1 MANIYF
7 ESISLKNFMSFK
19 EAYVNLNRNG
29 YILVEGINNNV
40 EDSAKSNG
48 SGKSSLFSGICWCLT
63 GETISGAKEVSNIY
77 LKGKTEVQVKFTFDS
92 HSYTITRTRNPS
104 NLFIEVD
111 GVDKS
116 GKGIR
121 DTQKILEEY
130 LPQVTSSLINSV
142 IILGQGLPQRFT
154 NNTPSGRK
162 EILEKL
168 SNSDFMITD
177 IKEKLSVR
185 KSTLEDSR
193 NSTNNNISELQGSI
207 STLNTLLNMYI
218 NNLNDLSS
226 SGDYE
231 LQIDKI
237 NLNIQKLKE
246 DIESYETAK
255 SETETL
261 LNNCVLSSEKL
272 SSEYKLEQSKLK
284 LIDTKELEE
293 EITSINFD
301 IKTTSNK
308 ISEIDSI
315 SDVCPMCGQK
325 LHDVVK
331 PDSTSLKEN
340 LAVLKERYSELQ
352 VSLNESNKYN
362 IELQNS
368 LDLEYAD
375 RQKELSTSI
384 ESLQADIIN
393 YNNSLTTNNSML
405 ISESE
410 NLAKL
415 QTKLNELENTKQHLK
430 NEIEN
435 TKKCISDNTDKIN
448 DLRLTVDDISARL
461 EIISKMNTLVKR
473 DFRGYLLSNIIQFI
487 STKSKYYSNK
497 VFGTDKLDFK
507 LDGNNILISYDN
519 KEYELLSGGEKQK
532 VDVIIQLSIRDMLCK
547 YLGFSSNII
556 VLDEITDSLDSKGC
570 QNIFNL
576 ISSELG
582 DVESIYIISHHTDE
596 LNIPCDDTITI
607 IKDNNKISRIA

>member
-193 NSTNNNISELQGSI
+193 NFTNNNISELQGSI

-284 LIDTKELEE
+284 LIDTKELED
-293 EITSINFD
+293 EITSVNFD

-325 LHDVVK
+325 LHGVVK

-384 ESLQADIIN
+384 EALQADIIN

-507 LDGNNILISYDN
+507 LDGNNILISYDD

-607 IKDNNKISRIA
+607 IKDNNKISRIS

>member
-130 LPQVTSSLINSV
+130 LPQITSSLINSV

-193 NSTNNNISELQGSI
+193 NFTNNNISELQGSI

-237 NLNIQKLKE
+237 NLTIQKLKE

-293 EITSINFD
+293 EITTVNFD
-301 IKTTSNK
+301 IKTTSDK

-325 LHDVVK
+325 LRGVVK

-352 VSLNESNKYN
+352 ASLNESNKYN

-448 DLRLTVDDISARL
+448 DLRLTVDDITARL

-607 IKDNNKISRIA
+607 IKANNKISRIA

>member
-193 NSTNNNISELQGSI
+193 NFTNNNISELQGSI

-293 EITSINFD
+293 EITSVNFD

-325 LHDVVK
+325 LHNVVK

-384 ESLQADIIN
+384 EALQADIIN

>member
-92 HSYTITRTRNPS
+92 HSYAITRTRNPS

-293 EITSINFD
+293 EITSVNFD

-352 VSLNESNKYN
+352 SSLNESNKYN

-384 ESLQADIIN
+384 EALQADIIN

>member
-29 YILVEGINNNV
+29 YILVEGINNNI

-193 NSTNNNISELQGSI
+193 NFTNGNISELQGSI

-293 EITSINFD
+293 EITSVNFD

-325 LHDVVK
+325 LHGVVK

-384 ESLQADIIN
+384 EALQADIIN

-507 LDGNNILISYDN
+507 LDGNNILISYDD

>member
-193 NSTNNNISELQGSI
+193 NFTNNNISELQGSI

-272 SSEYKLEQSKLK
+272 SSKYKLEQSKLK

-293 EITSINFD
+293 EITSVNFD

-315 SDVCPMCGQK
+315 SDICPMCGQK

-340 LAVLKERYSELQ
+340 LLVLKERYSELQ
-352 VSLNESNKYN
+352 ASLNESNKYN

-384 ESLQADIIN
+384 EALQADIIN

-415 QTKLNELENTKQHLK
+415 QTKLNELENTKQRLK

>member
-193 NSTNNNISELQGSI
+193 NFTNNNISELQGSI

-237 NLNIQKLKE
+237 NLTIQKLKE

-293 EITSINFD
+293 EITSVNFD

-325 LHDVVK
+325 LHGVVK

-384 ESLQADIIN
+384 EALQADIIN

>member
-77 LKGKTEVQVKFTFDS
+77 LKGKTEVQVKFTFDN

-193 NSTNNNISELQGSI
+193 NFTNNNISELQGSI

-293 EITSINFD
+293 EITSVNFD

-315 SDVCPMCGQK
+315 SDICPMCGQK
-325 LHDVVK
+325 LHGIVK

-352 VSLNESNKYN
+352 ASLNESNKYN

-507 LDGNNILISYDN
+507 LDGNNILISYDD

>member
-77 LKGKTEVQVKFTFDS
+77 LKGKTEVQVKFTFDN

-185 KSTLEDSR
+185 KSSLEDSR
-193 NSTNNNISELQGSI
+193 NFTNANISELQGSI

-237 NLNIQKLKE
+237 NLNIKKLKE

-293 EITSINFD
+293 EITSVNFD

-315 SDVCPMCGQK
+315 SDICPMCGQK

-340 LAVLKERYSELQ
+340 LAVLKERHSELQ

-448 DLRLTVDDISARL
+448 DLRLTVDDITARL

-487 STKSKYYSNK
+487 STKSNYYSNK

-607 IKDNNKISRIA
+607 IKDNNKISRIS

>member
-77 LKGKTEVQVKFTFDS
+77 LKGKTEVQVKFTFDN

-185 KSTLEDSR
+185 KSSLEDSR
-193 NSTNNNISELQGSI
+193 NFTNANISELQGSI

-237 NLNIQKLKE
+237 NLNIKKLKE

-255 SETETL
+255 SEAETL

-293 EITSINFD
+293 EITSVNFD

-325 LHDVVK
+325 LHGVVK

-340 LAVLKERYSELQ
+340 LLVLKERYSELQ
-352 VSLNESNKYN
+352 ASLNESNKYN

-384 ESLQADIIN
+384 EALQADIIN

-405 ISESE
+405 VSESE

-507 LDGNNILISYDN
+507 LDGNNILISYDD

>member
-193 NSTNNNISELQGSI
+193 NFTNNNISELQGSI

-293 EITSINFD
+293 EITSVNFD

-315 SDVCPMCGQK
+315 SDICPMCGQK
-325 LHDVVK
+325 LHGVVK

-352 VSLNESNKYN
+352 ASLNESNKYN

>member
-193 NSTNNNISELQGSI
+193 NFTNNNISELQGSI

-237 NLNIQKLKE
+237 NLTIQKLKE

-293 EITSINFD
+293 EITSVNFD

-325 LHDVVK
+325 LHSVVK

-352 VSLNESNKYN
+352 ASLNESNKYN

-448 DLRLTVDDISARL
+448 YLRLTVDDISARL

>member
-77 LKGKTEVQVKFTFDS
+77 LKGKTEVQVKFTFDN

-185 KSTLEDSR
+185 KSSLEDSR
-193 NSTNNNISELQGSI
+193 NFTNANISELQGSI

-237 NLNIQKLKE
+237 NLNIKKLKE

-293 EITSINFD
+293 EITSVNFD

-315 SDVCPMCGQK
+315 SDICPMCGQK

-340 LAVLKERYSELQ
+340 LAVLKERHSELQ

-448 DLRLTVDDISARL
+448 DLRLAVDDITARL

-607 IKDNNKISRIA
+607 IKDNNKISRIS

>member
-77 LKGKTEVQVKFTFDS
+77 LKGKTEVQVKFTFDN

-185 KSTLEDSR
+185 KSSLEDSR
-193 NSTNNNISELQGSI
+193 NFTNANISELQGSI

-218 NNLNDLSS
+218 NNLNDLFS

-237 NLNIQKLKE
+237 NLNIKKLKE

-255 SETETL
+255 SEAETL

-293 EITSINFD
+293 EITSVNFD

-315 SDVCPMCGQK
+315 SDICPMCGQK
-325 LHDVVK
+325 LHGVVK

-352 VSLNESNKYN
+352 MSLNESNKYN

-384 ESLQADIIN
+384 EALQADIIN

-507 LDGNNILISYDN
+507 LDGNNILISYDD

>member
-193 NSTNNNISELQGSI
+193 NFTNNNISELQGSI

-284 LIDTKELEE
+284 LIDTKELED
-293 EITSINFD
+293 EITSVNFD

-325 LHDVVK
+325 LHGVVK

-340 LAVLKERYSELQ
+340 LLVLKERYSELQ

-384 ESLQADIIN
+384 EALQADIIN

-507 LDGNNILISYDN
+507 LDGNNILISYDD

-607 IKDNNKISRIA
+607 IKDNNKISRIS

>member
-193 NSTNNNISELQGSI
+193 NFTNNNISELQGSI

-237 NLNIQKLKE
+237 NLTIQKLKE

-293 EITSINFD
+293 EITSVNFD

-368 LDLEYAD
+368 LDLEYSD

>member
-193 NSTNNNISELQGSI
+193 NFTNNNISELQGSI

-284 LIDTKELEE
+284 LIDTKELED
-293 EITSINFD
+293 EITSVNFD

-325 LHDVVK
+325 LHGVVK

-384 ESLQADIIN
+384 EALQADIIN

-448 DLRLTVDDISARL
+448 DLRLTVDDISPRL

-507 LDGNNILISYDN
+507 LDGNNILISYDD

>member
-193 NSTNNNISELQGSI
+193 NFTNNNISELQGSI

-293 EITSINFD
+293 EITSVNFD

-325 LHDVVK
+325 LHGVVK

-435 TKKCISDNTDKIN
+435 TKKCIDDNTDKIN
-448 DLRLTVDDISARL
+448 DLRLTVDDITARL

-507 LDGNNILISYDN
+507 LDGNNILISYDD

-607 IKDNNKISRIA
+607 IKDNNKISRIS

>member
-218 NNLNDLSS
+218 NNLNDLSN

-293 EITSINFD
+293 EITSVNFD

-315 SDVCPMCGQK
+315 SDICPMCGQK

-340 LAVLKERYSELQ
+340 LAVLKERHSELQ

-384 ESLQADIIN
+384 ESLQSDIIN

-507 LDGNNILISYDN
+507 LDGNNILISYDD

>member
-111 GVDKS
+111 DVDKS

-193 NSTNNNISELQGSI
+193 NFTNNNISELQGSI

-293 EITSINFD
+293 EITSVNFD

-315 SDVCPMCGQK
+315 SDICPMCGQK
-325 LHDVVK
+325 LHGVVK

-352 VSLNESNKYN
+352 ASLNESNKYN

-507 LDGNNILISYDN
+507 LDGNNILISYDD

>member
-340 LAVLKERYSELQ
+340 LSVLKERYSELQ

-507 LDGNNILISYDN
+507 LDGNNILISYDD

>member
-193 NSTNNNISELQGSI
+193 NFTNNNISELQGSI

-293 EITSINFD
+293 EITSVNFD

-507 LDGNNILISYDN
+507 LDGNNILISYDD

>member
-352 VSLNESNKYN
+352 ASLNESNKYN

>member
-325 LHDVVK
+325 LHNVVK

-384 ESLQADIIN
+384 EALQADIIN

>member
-293 EITSINFD
+293 EITAVNFD

-315 SDVCPMCGQK
+315 SDICPMCGQK
-325 LHDVVK
+325 LHGVVK

>member
-77 LKGKTEVQVKFTFDS
+77 LKGKTEVQVKFTFDN

-185 KSTLEDSR
+185 KSSLEDSR
-193 NSTNNNISELQGSI
+193 NFTNANISELQGSI

-293 EITSINFD
+293 EITSVNFD

-315 SDVCPMCGQK
+315 SDICPMCGQK

-340 LAVLKERYSELQ
+340 LAVLKERHSELQ
-352 VSLNESNKYN
+352 VLLNESNKYN

-415 QTKLNELENTKQHLK
+415 QTKLNELENTKQYLK

-448 DLRLTVDDISARL
+448 DLRLTVDDITARL

>member
-29 YILVEGINNNV
+29 YRLVEGINNNV

-111 GVDKS
+111 GEDKS

-331 PDSTSLKEN
+331 PDSTSLKED
-340 LAVLKERYSELQ
+340 LLVLKEKYSELQ

-448 DLRLTVDDISARL
+448 DLRLAVDDISARL

>member
-293 EITSINFD
+293 EITSVNFD

-315 SDVCPMCGQK
+315 SDICPMCGQK
-325 LHDVVK
+325 LHGVVK

-384 ESLQADIIN
+384 EALQADIIN

-448 DLRLTVDDISARL
+448 DLRLTVDDISVRL

-582 DVESIYIISHHTDE
+582 DVESIYVISHHTDE

>member
-255 SETETL
+255 SEAETL
-261 LNNCVLSSEKL
+261 LNNCVLSNEKL

-293 EITSINFD
+293 EITSVNFD

-325 LHDVVK
+325 LHGVVK

-352 VSLNESNKYN
+352 ESLNESNKYN

-384 ESLQADIIN
+384 EALQADIIN

-405 ISESE
+405 VSESE

>member
-7 ESISLKNFMSFK
+7 ENISLKNFMSFK

-77 LKGKTEVQVKFTFDS
+77 LKGKTEVQVKFTFDN

-193 NSTNNNISELQGSI
+193 NFTNNNISELQGSI

-293 EITSINFD
+293 EITSVNFD

-315 SDVCPMCGQK
+315 SDICPMCGQK
-325 LHDVVK
+325 LHGVVK

-352 VSLNESNKYN
+352 ASLNESNKYN

>member
-325 LHDVVK
+325 LHGVVK

>member
-130 LPQVTSSLINSV
+130 LPQVTSSVINSV

-193 NSTNNNISELQGSI
+193 TFTNNNISELQGSI

-284 LIDTKELEE
+284 LIDTKELED
-293 EITSINFD
+293 EITSVNFD

-325 LHDVVK
+325 LHGVVK

-352 VSLNESNKYN
+352 ASLNESNKYN

-507 LDGNNILISYDN
+507 LDGNNILISYDD

>member
-193 NSTNNNISELQGSI
+193 NFTNNNISELQGSI

-293 EITSINFD
+293 EITSVNFD

-325 LHDVVK
+325 LHNVVK

>member
-293 EITSINFD
+293 EITSVNFD

>member
-193 NSTNNNISELQGSI
+193 NFTNNNISELQGSI

-293 EITSINFD
+293 EITSVNFD

-315 SDVCPMCGQK
+315 SDICPMCGQK
-325 LHDVVK
+325 LHGVVK

-352 VSLNESNKYN
+352 ASLNESNKYN

-384 ESLQADIIN
+384 ESLQSDIIN

-435 TKKCISDNTDKIN
+435 TKKCIDDNTDKIN

-507 LDGNNILISYDN
+507 LDGNNILISYDD

>member
-293 EITSINFD
+293 EITSVNFD

-325 LHDVVK
+325 LHNVVK

-340 LAVLKERYSELQ
+340 LLVLKERYSELQ

-384 ESLQADIIN
+384 EALQADIIN

>member
-111 GVDKS
+111 GIDKS

-340 LAVLKERYSELQ
+340 LSVLKVRYSELQ
-352 VSLNESNKYN
+352 AALNESNKYN

-368 LDLEYAD
+368 LDLEYAN

-384 ESLQADIIN
+384 EALQADIIN

>member
-193 NSTNNNISELQGSI
+193 NFTNNNISELQGSI

-293 EITSINFD
+293 EITSVNFD

-315 SDVCPMCGQK
+315 SDICPMCGQK
-325 LHDVVK
+325 LHGVVK

-507 LDGNNILISYDN
+507 LDGNNILISYDD

>member
-193 NSTNNNISELQGSI
+193 NFTNGNISELQGSI

-293 EITSINFD
+293 EITSVNFD

-315 SDVCPMCGQK
+315 SDICPMCGQK
-325 LHDVVK
+325 LHGVVK

-507 LDGNNILISYDN
+507 LDGNNILISYDD